1 MLPRNTDRW
10 AFTCPRLPKLQ
21 GGLGYTISS
30 VNGTRFF
37 NDARDVN
44 GSLVSTYQSPYVNVA
59 YTVRKNWIWN
69 AQYNY
74 FGYGEGGPSGAANL
88 HHFQYASDPGN
99 AGASSSLQLSHTGRT
114 SDRFNHIACWGD
126 RAAELPCKQCN
137 PRNALRL
144 LSPHSCIW
152 QVWN

>member
-1 MLPRNTDRW
+1 MHPRNLGVHLSPT
-10 AFTCPRLPKLQ
+10 PKLQ

-59 YTVRKNWIWN
+59 YSVRKNWIWN

-74 FGYGEGGPSGAANL
+74 YGYGEGGPSGAALCTTSTTLPVPGTAAPVVPCN
-88 HHFQYASDPGN
+88 DPSL
-99 AGASSSLQLSHTGRT
+99 AGIQTGLT
-114 SDRFNHIACWGD
+114 ISPAG
-126 RAAELPCKQCN
+126 ETT
-137 PRNALRL
+137 PRNFHANNVTLGMRYDF
-144 LSPHSCIW
+144 
-152 QVWN
+152 